1 MSILRDVSIEKG
13 SMEAADLRRTLLVR
27 EAEKED
33 AEDEDA
39 VEDENEEGEEGE
51 DAPVHE
57 TSPPMPLLS
66 DLPRREDRRK
76 GCAPGFRAARSHTRA
91 AEISTVRV
99 ERMKLMMTM

>member
-1 MSILRDVSIEKG
+1 MADACFDVDRP
-13 SMEAADLRRTLLVR
+13 A
-27 EAEKED
+27 
-33 AEDEDA
+33 AEDVLPLVCKNAGAECQLDL
-39 VEDENEEGEEGE
+39 

>member
-1 MSILRDVSIEKG
+1 
-13 SMEAADLRRTLLVR
+13 MEAADLRRTLLVR

-57 TSPPMPLLS
+57 TSPPM
-66 DLPRREDRRK
+66 
-76 GCAPGFRAARSHTRA
+76 RS
-91 AEISTVRV
+91 
-99 ERMKLMMTM
+99 